1 MTGQSPRMSD
11 PQLASAFERHW
22 DEVVAYCVRRAGWT
36 SADDLAAQ
44 VFAIACRRVDE
55 IQWDTVRPWLYG
67 IARGVVANHLRS
79 LQRGRRLFDR
89 VSLERGAEAERP
101 DDVIVR
107 RSEDE
112 AVMCTLARLSDDDRE
127 ILMLAAWEELTAPEI
142 AGVLGISR
150 TAAEQRCHRAKRRF
164 ARVLASTNASAEA
177 SKGGAR

>member
-1 MTGQSPRMSD
+1 MTGQSPGMSN

-22 DEVVAYCVRRAGWT
+22 EEVVAYCIRRAGWT

-79 LQRGRRLFDR
+79 MQRGRRLFGR
-89 VSLERGAEAERP
+89 MSLERGTEADQP
-101 DDVIVR
+101 DEVIVR

-112 AVMCTLARLSDDDRE
+112 AVMRALDRLSGDDRE

-142 AGVLGISR
+142 ALALGISR
-150 TAAEQRCHRAKRRF
+150 TAAEQRYHRAKRRF
-164 ARVLASTNASAEA
+164 ARVLASTNVSAGA
-177 SKGGAR
+177 SKGPAR